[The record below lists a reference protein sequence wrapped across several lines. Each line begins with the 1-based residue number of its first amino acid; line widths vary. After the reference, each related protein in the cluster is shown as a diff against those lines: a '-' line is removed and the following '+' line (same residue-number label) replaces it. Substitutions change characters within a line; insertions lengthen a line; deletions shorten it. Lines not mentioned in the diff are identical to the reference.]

1 MFLKFKNADGSL
13 SEILLTGKASLT
25 FGRSPEADISIPETR
40 ISRIHAEIRPW
51 DRDLLIKDMNSR
63 NGITVNG
70 VRVEV
75 AVLKAGDVIRIGA
88 REFIVEQEAQKGT
101 KTIVRE
107 VAQEIEESKKG
118 YRTILREIVKS
129 TDAMRKTPDLKPRNP
144 AGPAS

>member
-1 MFLKFKNADGSL
+1 MFLKFKNSDGSL
-13 SEILLTGKASLT
+13 TEILLTGRASLT
-25 FGRSPEADISIPETR
+25 FGRSPEADVNISEPR

-70 VRVEV
+70 VRIEV
-75 AVLKAGDVIRIGA
+75 AILKAGDVIRIGN
-88 REFIVEQEAQKGT
+88 REFNVEQEAQKGT

-118 YRTILREIVKS
+118 YRTILREIVKT

-144 AGPAS
+144 GNPTS

>member
-1 MFLKFKNADGSL
+1 MFLKFKNSDGSL
-13 SEILLTGKASLT
+13 TEILLTGKASLT
-25 FGRSPEADISIPETR
+25 FGRAPEADISIPETR

-51 DRDLLIKDMNSR
+51 DRDILIKDMNSR

-88 REFIVEQEAQKGT
+88 REFTVEQEAQKGT

-118 YRTILREIVKS
+118 YRTILREIVKT

-144 AGPAS
+144 GNPTS

>member
-1 MFLKFKNADGSL
+1 MFLKFTNTDGQIQ
-13 SEILLTGKASLT
+13 EILLTGRASLT
-25 FGRSPEADISIPETR
+25 FGRSPEADVHISEPR
-40 ISRIHAEIRPW
+40 ISRIHAEIRQW
-51 DRDLLIKDMNSR
+51 DRDLVIKDMNSR
-63 NGITVNG
+63 NGIAVNG

-75 AVLKAGDVIRIGA
+75 AVLKAGDVIRIGN
-88 REFIVEQEAQKGT
+88 REFAVEQEAQKGT

-144 AGPAS
+144 GNPAS